1 MERYSAACLVLITV
15 VKVIITL
22 RTAKATVAIART
34 VSTRSPAGISR
45 KACPPRPRRS
55 AKKLAKAIRENR
67 GAPLNHTGDYTVA
80 QWCRLRFGTYSKP
93 NIRYNTAKG
102 YEGIIEHH
110 IIPAIGVIKLK
121 QISSIHIQSIM
132 T

>member
-1 MERYSAACLVLITV
+1 VPGTHNSGKGYNHAENGKGNRSNRKDGVDPVTGRAIQKSVSAKTQAER
-15 VKVIITL
+15 
-22 RTAKATVAIART
+22 
-34 VSTRSPAGISR
+34 
-45 KACPPRPRRS
+45 
-55 AKKLAKAIRENR
+55 KKLAKAIRENQGVPR
-67 GAPLNHTGDYTVA
+67 NHTGDYTVA
-80 QWCRLRFGTYSKP
+80 EWCRLRFGTYSKP

-110 IIPAIGVIKLK
+110 IIPAVGVIKLK